1 MIAATGSHLV
11 SRLLIA
17 SLLLAAV
24 SQLAEFGWIH
34 GKGVLGQWLM
44 ASSWAA
50 SAQAGGQAPKA
61 PWPGARTRPAAR
73 LFVPELNLD
82 RLVVEG
88 LDTPNL
94 AWGPGIETGPNGHVL
109 IAAHRD
115 THFRFLGDLEKG
127 HRIEL
132 EQPAGVVRNW
142 RVQESR
148 IVDSRTTS
156 LDMNAPG
163 PLLTM
168 VTCWPIDAI
177 EAGGPLR
184 LVVSAVPIDG
194 ENS

>member
-1 MIAATGSHLV
+1 MSARLIIA
-11 SRLLIA
+11 LLT
-17 SLLLAAV
+17 LAAL
-24 SQLAEFGWIH
+24 SQLAQSGWIQ
-34 GKGVLGQWLM
+34 GKGLLGQWLM
-44 ASSWAA
+44 ESTWAEATESGAS
-50 SAQAGGQAPKA
+50 A

-73 LFVPELNLD
+73 LFVPALRLD

-88 LDTPNL
+88 VETPNL
-94 AWGPGIETGPNGHVL
+94 AWGPGIETGTNGHVL
-109 IAAHRD
+109 IAGHRD
-115 THFRFLGDLEKG
+115 THFRFLGDLEQG

-132 EQPAGVVRNW
+132 EQPAGVFRSW
-142 RVQESR
+142 RVLESR
-148 IVDSRTTS
+148 IVDSRTTR

-184 LVVSAVPIDG
+184 LVVSAVPIDR

>member
-1 MIAATGSHLV
+1 MIAASGNTLIA
-11 SRLLIA
+11 RLLTA
-17 SLLLAAV
+17 ALLLAAF
-24 SQLAEFGWIH
+24 SQLAQFGWIH
-34 GKGVLGQWLM
+34 GKGLVGQRLM
-44 ASSWAA
+44 ASAWADA
-50 SAQAGGQAPKA
+50 DDNGAGT

-73 LFVPELNLD
+73 LFVPELKLD

-88 LDTPNL
+88 VATPNL
-94 AWGPGIETGPNGHVL
+94 AWGPGIEAGPNGHVL

-127 HRIEL
+127 HRIQL
-132 EQPAGVVRNW
+132 ERPAGVIRNW

-148 IVDSRTTS
+148 IVDSRTTR

-163 PLLTM
+163 PLLTL

-184 LVVSAVPIDG
+184 LVVSAVPTD
-194 ENS
+194 EETS

>member
-1 MIAATGSHLV
+1 MARAIFVAVA
-11 SRLLIA
+11 LLG
-17 SLLLAAV
+17 
-24 SQLAEFGWIH
+24 LAETGRFAWIQSKGW
-34 GKGVLGQWLM
+34 LGQQLM
-44 ASSWAA
+44 ERAWHRAEA
-50 SAQAGGQAPKA
+50 EPAP

-73 LFVPELNLD
+73 LFVPELKLD

-88 LDTPNL
+88 VATPNL
-94 AWGPGIETGPNGHVL
+94 AWGPGIEAGPNGHVL

-127 HRIEL
+127 HRIQL
-132 EQPAGVVRNW
+132 ERPAGVIRNW

-163 PLLTM
+163 PLLTL

>member
-1 MIAATGSHLV
+1 MMARLVIA
-11 SRLLIA
+11 
-17 SLLLAAV
+17 LLALAAF
-24 SQLAEFGWIH
+24 SQIAEFGWIQ
-34 GKGVLGQWLM
+34 GKGLVGQWLM
-44 ASSWAA
+44 KSSWAA
-50 SAQAGGQAPKA
+50 AGEQGPEL

-88 LDTPNL
+88 VATPNL

-115 THFRFLGDLEKG
+115 THFRFLGGLEQG
-127 HRIEL
+127 HRIQL
-132 EQPAGVVRNW
+132 EQPAGVVRHW
-142 RVQESR
+142 RVQQSR
-148 IVDSRTTS
+148 IVDSRTTH

-163 PLLTM
+163 PLLTL

-184 LVVSAVPIDG
+184 LVVSAVPVDG
-194 ENS
+194 ETS

>member
-1 MIAATGSHLV
+1 MSAASRNNLL
-11 SRLLIA
+11 SRLLIG
-17 SLLLAAV
+17 SLLLAAF
-24 SQLAEFGWIH
+24 SQLAQFGWIH
-34 GKGVLGQWLM
+34 GKGLVGQWLM
-44 ASSWAA
+44 ASAWAESDEDGAA
-50 SAQAGGQAPKA
+50 S
-61 PWPGARTRPAAR
+61 PWPDARTRPAAR
-73 LFVPELNLD
+73 LFVPELELD

-88 LDTPNL
+88 VETPNL
-94 AWGPGIETGPNGHVL
+94 AWGPGIEIGPNGHVL

-115 THFRFLGDLEKG
+115 THFRFLGDLQRG

-148 IVDSRTTS
+148 IVDSRTTR

-163 PLLTM
+163 PLLTL
-168 VTCWPIDAI
+168 VTCWPLDAI

-184 LVVSAVPIDG
+184 LVVSAVPMDG